1 VLASL
6 ASVTVIVTKPPAA
19 AGVKAETGA
28 VDIAVDIGVAG
39 TRAVDGVEVTEVELA
54 PVVDVAA
61 VVDV

>member
-6 ASVTVIVTKPPAA
+6 ASVTVIVTKPP

-28 VDIAVDIGVAG
+28 VDIAVDIGVTG
-39 TRAVDGVEVTEVELA
+39 TRAVDGVEVTKVELA
-54 PVVDVAA
+54 PVVDVTA